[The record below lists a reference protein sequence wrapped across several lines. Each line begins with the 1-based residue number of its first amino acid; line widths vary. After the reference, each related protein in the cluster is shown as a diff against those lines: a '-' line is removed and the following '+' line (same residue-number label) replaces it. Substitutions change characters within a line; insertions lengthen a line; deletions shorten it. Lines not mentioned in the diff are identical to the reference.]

1 MTTIARNVM
10 WVGKATVFTVGPIV
24 TLALI
29 LGVGTTALA
38 AVPGDP
44 FELGETNT
52 INNALTKLAG
62 SRDGAPC

>member
-1 MTTIARNVM
+1 MTTIARKVM